1 MRSGSG
7 QGTEAQSTRRALD
20 LRWFTVADYCKWRI
34 LGTGT
39 KARHPIGFDWRFP
52 VAGVE
57 GARIVADKATL
68 LRQLAVLLANGAP
81 GLSLAARLA
90 GACVALLEVEG
101 ASITVEAATP
111 NRVTLAATD
120 QISAEL
126 EQLQDVLSQGP
137 CWDAYLSGSPQTT
150 NLIPQQDWLW
160 PQFGPAA
167 REAVGSRTL
176 FGLPMTPQGQT
187 LGVLS
192 VHLAG
197 TVELPIGLED
207 SQFLADTI
215 GAALLLD
222 PQQHDP
228 YGQAGPWSGR
238 SQVHQATG
246 MVIAQLRIPAND
258 AMAILRAHAYAHN
271 TGLDD
276 IAQQILR
283 GTLTFEPGS
292 DT

>member
-1 MRSGSG
+1 M
-7 QGTEAQSTRRALD
+7 
-20 LRWFTVADYCKWRI
+20 
-34 LGTGT
+34 
-39 KARHPIGFDWRFP
+39 
-52 VAGVE
+52 
-57 GARIVADKATL
+57 ADKATL
-68 LRQLAVLLANGAP
+68 LRQLAVLLADGVP
-81 GLSLAARLA
+81 RLSLAARLA
-90 GACVALLEVEG
+90 QAGVALLEVDG

-111 NRVTLAATD
+111 NRVTLASTD
-120 QISAEL
+120 QIAAEL

-150 NLIPQQDWLW
+150 NLSPEQDRLW

-167 REAVGSRTL
+167 REAVGLRTV
-176 FGLPMTPQGQT
+176 FGLPMIPQGQT

-197 TVELPIGLED
+197 AADLPIGLED

-246 MVIAQLRIPAND
+246 MVIAQLRISAND
-258 AMAILRAHAYAHN
+258 AMAIMRAHAYAHN

-283 GTLTFEPGS
+283 GSLNFETGS
-292 DT
+292 GT